1 MVLFLAKEAM
11 YWIKKDNDI
20 VKCFLCPHGCVISPG
35 NKGICRVRLNEKGIL
50 KAINYGLCTAI
61 ALDPI
66 EKKPLYDFYPGS
78 QILSIGTFGCNLKC
92 SFCQNW
98 QIAHGE
104 NPPNHELDMR
114 DLVRLAQKYLP
125 EGNIGVA
132 YTYSEPLMWY
142 EFVLDASKEIK
153 ETGLKNILVTNGY
166 IEEEPLKELVPFI
179 DAANVD
185 VKAFNNNFYPKL
197 CKGKLDPVKRTVEIL
212 AENIHVEITTLV
224 IPGENDATDEI
235 EELARWMKSI
245 SPEISLH
252 LTRYFPNYNLN
263 LPPTPLES
271 LRRAKE
277 VAEKYLTKVYLGN
290 I

>member
-212 AENIHVEITTLV
+212 TENIHVEITTLV

>member
-1 MVLFLAKEAM
+1 M